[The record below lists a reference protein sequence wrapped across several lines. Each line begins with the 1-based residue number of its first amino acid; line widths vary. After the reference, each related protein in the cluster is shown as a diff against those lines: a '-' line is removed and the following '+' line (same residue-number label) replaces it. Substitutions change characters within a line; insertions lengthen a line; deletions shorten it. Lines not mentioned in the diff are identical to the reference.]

1 VHKQMGADMD
11 DKATEQPWRE
21 DVTETDNNARIL
33 RQLRNGDRSERRY
46 LSHRESVMDRPLG
59 DLESVFV

>member
-1 VHKQMGADMD
+1 MD
-11 DKATEQPWRE
+11 DKATEQPLRE

-33 RQLRNGDRSERRY
+33 RQVRNGDRSERRY